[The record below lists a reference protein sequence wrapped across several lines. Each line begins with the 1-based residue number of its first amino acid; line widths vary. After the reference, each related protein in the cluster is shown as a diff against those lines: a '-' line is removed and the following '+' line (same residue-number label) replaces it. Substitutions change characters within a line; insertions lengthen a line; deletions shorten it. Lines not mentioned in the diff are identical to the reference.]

1 MAVCL
6 AAAGVALRIAAAA
19 FTLEW
24 SHSVE
29 HQSWQEDW
37 RVESGRLAL
46 DEVRVKGS
54 GAGME
59 PPTDARLVDG
69 WYVWRP
75 QEDGRARI
83 VLRRAADPDG
93 VVGDWQFCAAG
104 TPCAALGDLLGR
116 DADPVTLYPCS

>member
-1 MAVCL
+1 MSLCL
-6 AAAGVALRIAAAA
+6 AAGTLTLQLAVTS
-19 FTLEW
+19 FTLAW

-29 HQSWQEDW
+29 HLPWQEHW
-37 RVESGRLAL
+37 RVESGRLVL

-59 PPTDARLVDG
+59 PPVEARLVDG

-75 QEDGRARI
+75 AGDTRARI

-93 VVGDWQFCAAG
+93 VIGDWQFCAAG
-104 TPCAALGDLLGR
+104 APCAALGDLLGR